1 VPAYN
6 LLLRTHRGDL
16 VDTSLAG
23 TLLTRDLVAADG
35 RVVASRGEVVD
46 LNALRDVAARAPAAL
61 ALRPLAET
69 SIADDVLEA
78 FEAPPLQHL
87 FDSARAR
94 AQTADALAEIRFP
107 QEIWDELEELRSDD
121 ATRLQHAVWTAVVS
135 ARLFR
140 AALGNARG
148 LGRTLAGALVHDL
161 GMRHAAPRLRHKRD
175 HLSRAEALALE
186 DHPLL
191 GALLLASVLGDAP
204 AVHLALLHH
213 VRAGHGYP
221 RVEAQTP
228 LRGLDVLSVASAF
241 AAMVASRNWRPQ
253 PYSPRGAIDQLL
265 DEADAGHF
273 DPRAVRL
280 LIFCM
285 RGAHGG
291 LAGLRLPQQ
300 QTGFRPPVNHH
311 GMLAA
316 G

>member
-1 VPAYN
+1 M
-6 LLLRTHRGDL
+6 
-16 VDTSLAG
+16 DTSLAG
-23 TLLTRDLVAADG
+23 TILTRDLIAADG
-35 RVVASRGEVVD
+35 RVVATRGEVVD
-46 LNALRDVAARAPAAL
+46 LSYLREVAAHAPSGL
-61 ALRPLAET
+61 VLVPLAET

-87 FDSARAR
+87 LGAQALRQ
-94 AQTADALAEIRFP
+94 QTADALADIRFP
-107 QEIWDELEELRSDD
+107 QEVWDELEALRSDD
-121 ATRLQHAVWTAVVS
+121 ELLLQHAVWTALVS

-140 AALGNARG
+140 AALGNAPG

-161 GMRHAAPRLRHKRD
+161 GMRHAAPRLRQNRD
-175 HLSRAEALALE
+175 HLTRAEALALE

-191 GALLLASVLGDAP
+191 GAMVLASVLGDAP

-213 VRAGHGYP
+213 VRAGYGYP

-241 AAMVASRNWRPQ
+241 AAMVASRTWRPQ

-273 DPRAVRL
+273 DSRAVRL

-285 RGAHGG
+285 RGAQGG
-291 LAGLRLPQQ
+291 LSGLRLPQQ

-311 GMLAA
+311 GMLAT